1 MEYSCYTIYDRHT
14 LADMSRALRKTVRK
28 KTARRWWMAGCLL
41 LVLGLSLLLEPNERL
56 WFKAVILVAVVC
68 LFVVQGW
75 GDGLNAL
82 MAQRRMLP
90 GSELC
95 SSSFYGDHYECKISG
110 ATTSW
115 EYGNIL
121 AIAETRD
128 YLVFVLGKNHAQ
140 AFAKRELKGGTV
152 DSFRSFLEQKVGKPV
167 EKFGG

>member
-1 MEYSCYTIYDRHT
+1 MGKR
-14 LADMSRALRKTVRK
+14 
-28 KTARRWWMAGCLL
+28 
-41 LVLGLSLLLEPNERL
+41 
-56 WFKAVILVAVVC
+56 ILVAVVC
-68 LFVVQGW
+68 LFVVRGW
-75 GDGLNAL
+75 GDGLTAL
-82 MAQRRMLP
+82 MAQRRMMP

-95 SSSFYGDHYECKISG
+95 SSSFCGDHYECKISG

-152 DSFRSFLEQKVGKPV
+152 DSFRSFLEHKVGKPV
-167 EKFGG
+167 EKIGG

>member
-1 MEYSCYTIYDRHT
+1 MEYTCHTIYDQNA
-14 LADMSRALRKTVRK
+14 LEAMSRALRKTIRK
-28 KTARRWWMAGCLL
+28 KSARRWWMLGCLL
-41 LVLGLSLLLEPNERL
+41 LVLGLSLLLEPGERL
-56 WFKAVILVAVVC
+56 WFKAVLLAVVVC

-82 MAQRRMLP
+82 VARRRVMP

-110 ATTSW
+110 AVTRW
-115 EYGNIL
+115 DYQKVL

-140 AFAKRELKGGTV
+140 VFSKRELKGGTV
-152 DSFRSFLEQKVGKPV
+152 DGFRSFLEHKVGRPV
-167 EKFGG
+167 ENIGG